1 MIGNGLRLNLRKWTL
16 PMPRATKTG
25 FTLIELMVVITIIGL
40 MMALLLPAL
49 QSTREAARRI
59 QCTSN
64 LKQLGIGLQQYET
77 NYGTYPASM
86 FLSGKGNTTSWVG
99 GWSVNGRILSFMEQ
113 NTLFNAVNLT
123 AAQTAPVNLT
133 VTAQSISVFICP
145 SEVNPQSYDASF
157 GSSAVSTVGWCMGDR
172 YVRGGFGALPNRT
185 AFGPNLCRRAAGFGD
200 GLSSTLMASEVRSH
214 QYERTNC
221 GMMSPSN
228 TPGSVLPPDVP
239 PSLITPLLGSDGSPC
254 ILSAGGH
261 TSWADGGVDQSGMTT
276 AWTPNTTV
284 VMDTPIAGALLRSPP
299 SEDLDLVGTPEVS
312 GGPTF
317 AAVTSRSYHPGG
329 VNGLFGDGSVR
340 FIKQTIDGN
349 TWRALG
355 SVYGSEILSADQF

>member
-1 MIGNGLRLNLRKWTL
+1 MTGNGLRLNLGKWTL
-16 PMPRATKTG
+16 TMPRATKTG
-25 FTLIELMVVITIIGL
+25 FSLIELMVVITIIGL

-49 QSTREAARRI
+49 QSAREAARRI
-59 QCTSN
+59 QCISN
-64 LKQLGIGLQQYET
+64 LKQLGLGLQQYET
-77 NYGTYPASM
+77 NYGVYPPSM
-86 FLSGKGNTTSWVG
+86 VLAGKGNTTTWVG

-113 NTLFNAVNLT
+113 NTLFNAINLST
-123 AAQTAPVNLT
+123 NQTAPVNLT
-133 VTAQSISVFICP
+133 VTGLSINVFICP

-157 GSSAVSTVGWCMGDR
+157 GSSAVSTVGWCMGDW
-172 YVRGGFGALPNRT
+172 YVWGGFGALPNRT
-185 AFGPNLCRRAAGFGD
+185 AFGPNLSRRAADFRD

-221 GMMSPSN
+221 GVLSPYN

-239 PSLITPLLGSDGSPC
+239 PSVVTPLLGADGSPC
-254 ILSAGGH
+254 SLSAGH
-261 TSWADGGVDQSGMTT
+261 TSWADGSVDESGMTT
-276 AWTPNTTV
+276 AWTPNTKV
-284 VMDTPIAGALLRSPP
+284 VVSPNDGVKLESP
-299 SEDLDLVGTPEVS
+299 SSEDLDLVGTPEAS

-355 SVYGSEILSADQF
+355 SVNGSEIISADQY